1 MREAAA
7 EGEAAEG
14 EAAEGEAAVMQPE
27 ATVLVHR
34 AACLH
39 IQAWGARAHKNLTNE
54 AQRFKHAW
62 R

>member
-1 MREAAA
+1 MREA
-7 EGEAAEG
+7 
-14 EAAEGEAAVMQPE
+14 AAEGEAAVMQPE